1 MDFAFA
7 TIGSIAVLT
16 FVICQ
21 VIKQIPV
28 IDNKVIP
35 VIALA
40 VGCILG
46 GVGSMTG
53 VPGLTDL
60 NLFDALAT
68 GAVSGIASSGMF
80 SLYKNLS
87 GAYE

>member
-1 MDFAFA
+1 MDFTFA

-21 VIKQIPV
+21 IIKQIPALN
-28 IDNKVIP
+28 NKAIP

-46 GVGSMTG
+46 GVGFATG
-53 VPGLTDL
+53 IPGLAEL

-68 GAVSGIASSGMF
+68 GAISGISSSGMF
-80 SLYKNLS
+80 SLYKNLT